1 MIGPKEARVTPAQ
14 SRAAYAKVA
23 ERSFGLCEGCG
34 TRQATQMHH
43 RVYRSR
49 GGRDEVVNLLH
60 LCSDA
65 VGGNVDGC
73 HGEAHNDPERQ
84 IHGWSV
90 PSHEKPRDRPVLYR
104 GAWVY
109 LMPDG
114 GLEPM
119 GGVTW

>member
-1 MIGPKEARVTPAQ
+1 MIGPKVPKPTPAE
-14 SRAAYAKVA
+14 SRRAYARVA

-34 TRQATQMHH
+34 VRQATEMHH
-43 RVYRSR
+43 RVFRSR

-60 LCSDA
+60 LC
-65 VGGNVDGC
+65 GTGNHTGC
-73 HGEAHNDPERQ
+73 HGEAHTDPERQ

-90 PSHEKPRDRPVLYR
+90 PSHEKPRNRPVLYR

-119 GGVTW
+119 TGVNF